1 MKRMLLLATVTLVM
15 AAMMVVSAFPAFG
28 AANEH
33 ASCQGAV
40 HSRQVPPGAAGVYH
54 RKYHGESSKTYATFG
69 PKGQLRHTDG
79 RLSPDFV
86 FCLIEE

>member
-1 MKRMLLLATVTLVM
+1 MLLLATVALVM
-15 AAMMVVSAFPAFG
+15 VAVSALPAFG

-40 HSRQVPPGAAGVYH
+40 HSRQVPPGAAGAYH

-79 RLSPDFV
+79 RMFPDFE
-86 FCLIEE
+86 FCVIEE

>member
-1 MKRMLLLATVTLVM
+1 MKRMLMLATVALVM
-15 AAMMVVSAFPAFG
+15 AATVVVSAFPAFG

-54 RKYHGESSKTYATFG
+54 SKYHGQSSRTYATFG
-69 PKGQLRHTDG
+69 SKGQLRHTDG
-79 RLSPDFV
+79 RLFPDFE
-86 FCLIEE
+86 FCEIEE